1 MGDLV
6 VIDNLTPELLAS
18 EPSVITN
25 ACKTL
30 QTFYNINQTT
40 SIILD
45 AVIKEITKSGKDFSN
60 ETIIALSHSLK
71 WMYSHNSYVLESL
84 EDKMYRGDTDM
95 IRDTSR
101 LLISE
106 MGGSNAIKKLEVK
119 SLIKDGYNQQ
129 INRSQEEVENMFH
142 VTIIDAKR
150 GFNISMAMEIIVFFT
165 GIVSLMVLI
174 NYTYKIFPSIED
186 VERKSFGTLFY
197 CLSLFCLIYLFWDKD
212 PYALITGF
220 FIMTFGDGLA
230 GLIGKSFNSK
240 SWIFFKQKKSLF
252 GTMTMFLTSLIVVC
266 SIGYAQQNSLN
277 LNYFTIAFFATL
289 LEQFS
294 VLGIDNF
301 IVPISSA
308 LFFNF
313 FITS

>member
-1 MGDLV
+1 MINFILILIYILTIFLV
-6 VIDNLTPELLAS
+6 SIGFR
-18 EPSVITN
+18 
-25 ACKTL
+25 
-30 QTFYNINQTT
+30 TFNSNNKEVLRK
-40 SIILD
+40 IIHIGIGPLIPFAKYLKLD
-45 AVIKEITKSGKDFSN
+45 QNS
-60 ETIIALSHSLK
+60 AL
-71 WMYSHNSYVLESL
+71 
-84 EDKMYRGDTDM
+84 
-95 IRDTSR
+95 I
-101 LLISE
+101 
-106 MGGSNAIKKLEVK
+106 
-119 SLIKDGYNQQ
+119 
-129 INRSQEEVENMFH
+129 
-142 VTIIDAKR
+142 
-150 GFNISMAMEIIVFFT
+150 FT
-165 GIVSLMVLI
+165 GIISLMVLI
-174 NYTYKIFPSIED
+174 NYTYKLFPTIED
-186 VERKSFGTLFY
+186 VERKSYGTLFY
-197 CLSLFCLIYLFWDKD
+197 CISLFILIYLFWDLD

-277 LNYFTIAFFATL
+277 LNYFTIAFLATL

-294 VLGIDNF
+294 FLGIDNF